1 MSTITNNARFITV
14 VKDDGDIIDFRK
26 ATIKYSIDA
35 NDLTIQDKK
44 YFVQLDYSLITSPAS
59 ANIGALRDLL
69 NGYIT

>member
-1 MSTITNNARFITV
+1 MSTITNNSRFITV

-35 NDLTIQDKK
+35 TDITIQDKK
-44 YFVQLDYSLITSPAS
+44 YFVQLDYSLITSPVS